1 MLSLMDKT
9 RAMLCENKDIISNY
23 VKNISEVRSLLSELK
38 NMRLL
43 GSDSFSDIFDY
54 DIGKLVILTGENLS
68 GKALAQI
75 LLKEYNI
82 QTELADTC
90 HLIAMTSVADS
101 CEGLMSFAKALI
113 EIDKRLAPY
122 TPTGADKPGD
132 EIIVPDITPRSSFYA
147 KSRYVSLDSSVGCIA
162 GECVTPFPPDI
173 PLIITGEKITE
184 QHIRAINDYRSCGTA
199 VLGADNNTI
208 KIIEVM

>member
-1 MLSLMDKT
+1 
-9 RAMLCENKDIISNY
+9 
-23 VKNISEVRSLLSELK
+23 
-38 NMRLL
+38 MRLL

-82 QTELADTC
+82 QTELAETC

-101 CEGLMSFAKALI
+101 YEGLMSFAKALI

-122 TPTGADKPGD
+122 TPTGADKPSD
-132 EIIVPDITPRSSFYA
+132 EIIVPDVTPRSSFYA
-147 KSRYVSLDSSVGCIA
+147 RSRYVSLDSSVGCIA

-173 PLIITGEKITE
+173 PLIITGERITE
-184 QHIRAINDYRSCGTA
+184 QHIMAINDYRSYGTT